1 MKKLLVILGI
11 LGVSA
16 YVFRDRI
23 VAGAVLLVDKA
34 NGLSQALGQRLF
46 TDDESEDEQIET
58 LIISKENK

>member
-23 VAGAVLLVDKA
+23 AAGAVLLVEKA
-34 NGLSQALGQRLF
+34 NGLSHAVGQRLF
-46 TDDESEDEQIET
+46 VDDESDDEQIET